1 MPSTSG
7 DTGAGHV
14 TDDPTQHT
22 VACVRFISISLQ
34 SVVQTTVLR
43 SWSAY
48 SCVTAV
54 FPLGSHLNPYNEYAD
69 HSYLG
74 PNIGN
79 EMNVLHTHYLPAFV
93 LHTAQVSL

>member
-1 MPSTSG
+1 M
-7 DTGAGHV
+7 
-14 TDDPTQHT
+14 
-22 VACVRFISISLQ
+22 
-34 SVVQTTVLR
+34 
-43 SWSAY
+43 
-48 SCVTAV
+48 

-93 LHTAQVSL
+93 LHTAFNRFDAGLFRGINAYCIYYSPKLDVFAN